1 MKRIPFETMKEEIV
15 RVLLKKGFTKER
27 AEECAL
33 LFAEA
38 SLEGVYSHGLNRVP
52 RFVDY
57 IEKGLVDIHAV
68 PTKIDSIG
76 MLERY
81 DGNFGAGNLNAK
93 MCMQRAIEIA
103 HENGVG
109 IVTVRNTN
117 HWMRGG
123 SYGWQA
129 ANAGCIGICW
139 TNTESCMP
147 PWGAKET
154 KIGNNPFVLAVPRES
169 GNIVL
174 DMAMSQFSYGKLE
187 VTRLKNELLPIDGG
201 FDSDGQLTRDPAEI
215 EKSMRI
221 LPTGYWKG
229 SGLSILLDLIAALLS
244 GGLST
249 RKMDELKPQP
259 GISGYGGSQV
269 FIAMDPSVISG
280 ELFSANTVNEAVEY
294 LHQADPSEIDGK
306 VTFPGERTVETRQ
319 ANLEKGIPVDEKIWQ
334 TLLDL

>member
-1 MKRIPFETMKEEIV
+1 MKRIFFDTMKAEIT
-15 RVLLKKGFTKER
+15 RVLMKRGFTEER
-27 AEECAL
+27 AGQCAL

-52 RFVDY
+52 RFVEY
-57 IEKGLVDIHAV
+57 IDKGWVNIHAE
-68 PTKIDSIG
+68 PTLIDKIGII
-76 MLERY
+76 ERY
-81 DGNFGAGNLNAK
+81 DGNLGPGNLNAQF
-93 MCMQRAIEIA
+93 CMGRAIELA
-103 HENGVG
+103 RMDGVG
-109 IVTVRNTN
+109 IVTIRNTN

-154 KIGNNPFVLAVPRES
+154 KIGNNPFILAVPRKAGS
-169 GNIVL
+169 IVL

-187 VTRLKNELLPIDGG
+187 VTRLNNEMLPVDGG
-201 FDSDGQLTRDPAEI
+201 FDIDGNLTRDPAAI

-229 SGLSILLDLIAALLS
+229 SGLAILLDMIAALLS

-249 RKMDELKPQP
+249 RGMDEAKPAP
-259 GISGYGGSQV
+259 GVSGYRGSQV
-269 FIAMDPSVISG
+269 FIALDPAAISG
-280 ELFSANTVNEAVEY
+280 EPFAEHLVNEVVEY
-294 LHQADPSEIDGK
+294 LHQAEPAEENGK
-306 VTFPGERTVETRQ
+306 VTYPGERTVETRKQ
-319 ANLEKGIPVDEKIWQ
+319 NLERGIPVDESIWQ
-334 TLLDL
+334 KVLAL

>member
-1 MKRIPFETMKEEIV
+1 MKRVPFETMKDEIV
-15 RVLLKKGFTKER
+15 RVLLKKGFTTNR
-27 AEECAL
+27 AEECAV

-57 IEKGLVDIHAV
+57 IEKGLVDIHAI
-68 PTKIDSIG
+68 PTKIDSYG
-76 MLERY
+76 MMERY
-81 DGNFGAGNLNAK
+81 DGNLGAGNLNAK
-93 MCMQRAIEIA
+93 FCMQRAIEMA

-109 IVTVRNTN
+109 IVTIRNTN

-129 ANAGCIGICW
+129 ADAGCIGMCW

-187 VTRLKNELLPIDGG
+187 VTRLKNELLPVDGG
-201 FDSDGQLTRDPAEI
+201 FDSDGQLTRDPSAI

-280 ELFSANTVNEAVEY
+280 ELFCENTVNEAVEY
-294 LHQADPSEIDGK
+294 LHQAEPAEIDGK
-306 VTFPGERTVETRQ
+306 VTFPGERTVETRK

-334 TLLDL
+334 TVLDL

>member
-1 MKRIPFETMKEEIV
+1 MKRVPFETMNDEIV
-15 RVLLKKGFTKER
+15 RVLLKKGFTQER

-81 DGNFGAGNLNAK
+81 DGNLGAGNLNAK
-93 MCMQRAIEIA
+93 MCMQRAIELA
-103 HENGVG
+103 HENGIG
-109 IVTVRNTN
+109 IVTIRNTN

-187 VTRLKNELLPIDGG
+187 VTRLKNELLPVDGG
-201 FDSDGQLTRDPAEI
+201 FDNDGQLTRDPAAI

-229 SGLSILLDLIAALLS
+229 SGLSIMLDLIAALLS

-280 ELFSANTVNEAVEY
+280 ELFSANTVNEAVAY
-294 LHQADPSEIDGK
+294 LHQAEPSEIDGK
-306 VTFPGERTVETRQ
+306 VTFPGERTVETRK

>member
-1 MKRIPFETMKEEIV
+1 MKRVSFDTMQAEIR
-15 RVLLKKGFTKER
+15 RVLLSRGFTEER
-27 AEECAL
+27 AGECAL

-57 IEKGLVDIHAV
+57 IDKGWVDIHAV
-68 PTKIDSIG
+68 PVNVEGAG

-81 DGNFGAGNLNAK
+81 DGKLGPGNLNARF
-93 MCMQRAIEIA
+93 CMQRAIDLA
-103 HENGVG
+103 KENGVG
-109 IVTVRNTN
+109 MVALRNTN

-129 ANAGCIGICW
+129 ARQGCIGLCW

-154 KIGNNPFVLAVPRES
+154 KVGNNPFVLAVPRAA

-187 VTRLKNELLPIDGG
+187 VTRLKNELLPVDGG
-201 FDSDGQLTRDPAEI
+201 FDSEGKLTRDPASI
-215 EKSMRI
+215 EQSMRI

-229 SGLSILLDLIAALLS
+229 SGLSFLLDLIAALVA
-244 GGLST
+244 GGWST
-249 RKMDELKPQP
+249 RQMDEFKPAP
-259 GISGYGGSQV
+259 GVSGYGGSQV
-269 FIAMDPSVISG
+269 FIAVDPSVISG
-280 ELFSANTVNEAVEY
+280 GSFTEELVDRAVDY
-294 LHQADPSEIDGK
+294 LHQAEPAEDNGRVS
-306 VTFPGERTVETRQ
+306 FPGERTAQTRQ
-319 ANLEKGIPVDEKIWQ
+319 QNLELGIPVDEAIWQ
-334 TLLDL
+334 KVLEL